1 MKILVCIKQV
11 PGTSRVEIDEETGSL
26 KRSGVESKMNPFDLF
41 ALETAIQIRDMAGGT
56 VSVLTMGPPQAEA
69 VIREA
74 FMMGAD
80 AGCIMSDPAFAGA
93 DVLATSYTLSQ
104 GIKVMGG
111 FDLVICGKQT
121 TDGDTAQVGP
131 SIAEYLD
138 IPHVAWVSRI
148 NKVDHRSISV
158 DYEIN
163 DSIHTVKMDLP
174 CLITVEKDI
183 MQPRLPSFRK
193 KLLTKKREVRA
204 LGLNDLFDNDAG
216 KYGARGSATRVER
229 IFAPESNSD
238 RVMLEGTGK
247 ELTDK
252 LYDILRTRKFLPE
265 EPIWDQ

>member
-1 MKILVCIKQV
+1 VKILVCIKQV
-11 PGTSRVEIDEETGSL
+11 PGTNRVEIDEETGSL
-26 KRSGVESKMNPFDLF
+26 KRTGVESKMNPFDLF
-41 ALETAIQIRDMAGGT
+41 AIETAIRIRDKTGGS
-56 VSVLTMGPPQAEA
+56 VSVLTMGPPQAHA

-80 AGCIMSDPAFAGA
+80 DGCIMSDPAFAGA

-148 NKVDHRSISV
+148 NEVDYRSVSV

-183 MQPRLPSFRK
+183 MQPRLPSYRK
-193 KLLTKKREVRA
+193 KLATRDREIRI
-204 LGLNDLFDNDAG
+204 LGLNDLFDNDPD
-216 KYGARGSATRVER
+216 KYGASGSATRVER
-229 IFAPESNSD
+229 IFAPEANLD
-238 RVMLEGTGK
+238 RVILEGTGK

-252 LYDILRTRKFLPE
+252 LYDILRCQKFLPE
-265 EPIWDQ
+265 DKVWE